1 MEGMGAYWGVAAGA
15 LSDARAVA
23 EPMCGSIR
31 DALDFGREVPACMSA
46 RRTAIGSAAGCGL
59 RVAAAAFEKQATLET
74 QRGGKGIKIAMCR
87 QRQQAQRS
95 VGCSTQATLHAPPL
109 RPFATRCETP
119 RAPVCQCGSRCRC
132 CVCASTSVGNFRLV
146 NFLVVCRCHY
156 VFFAVTVRCYTFYL
170 EVLSTFPAF
179 FSSFNLFFLFN
190 RILTTEF
197 WM

>member
-1 MEGMGAYWGVAAGA
+1 MEGMGAYWGVPAGA
-15 LSDARAVA
+15 LSDSLAVA
-23 EPMCGSIR
+23 EPMCVSIR
-31 DALDFGREVPACMSA
+31 DALDFGSEDPACMSA
-46 RRTAIGSAAGCGL
+46 RRTAIGSAAGCGM
-59 RVAAAAFEKQATLET
+59 RFAAAAFEKQATLET

-95 VGCSTQATLHAPPL
+95 VGGSTQATLHAPPL

-156 VFFAVTVRCYTFYL
+156 VFFVVRLFTL
-170 EVLSTFPAF
+170 KF
-179 FSSFNLFFLFN
+179 FQPFSFQ
-190 RILTTEF
+190 
-197 WM
+197 